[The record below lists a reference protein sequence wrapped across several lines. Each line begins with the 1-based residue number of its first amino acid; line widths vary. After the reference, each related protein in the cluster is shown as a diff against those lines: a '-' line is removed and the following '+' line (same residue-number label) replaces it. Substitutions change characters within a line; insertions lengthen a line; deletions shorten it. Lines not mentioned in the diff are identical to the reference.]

1 MSLRKVPFAVSGL
14 DIVEKLLSLVELIFF
29 DKSFDSLKERAVSD
43 YLTLFDIFYTIIVSY
58 LDFREHLCGTASC
71 LALFKTELLIFFFE
85 SAVRVFNFLQSRVV
99 LKSQNQIRTF
109 LHFSVLLNSSFVL
122 FNIPYQSMFVNIP
135 SYFFTS
141 ILSKSL
147 QIVL

>member
-43 YLTLFDIFYTIIVSY
+43 YLTLFDIFYTIVVSY
-58 LDFREHLCGTASC
+58 LDFREHLCGRASC